1 MAITHDSMRSNFA
14 TGAVAQRR
22 MVAKAEANGGMHNG
36 YSIERLKAA
45 EADYLRLSH
54 ATDEALDA
62 HMAAMRVAMS
72 ARLGV
77 LRGEER
83 SSRHAGSSR
92 RRH

>member
-1 MAITHDSMRSNFA
+1 MAITRDSIRANFA

-36 YSIERLKAA
+36 YSIERLKAT
-45 EADYLRLSH
+45 EADYLRLSM
-54 ATDEALDA
+54 ATNEALDA

-77 LRGEER
+77 LRG
-83 SSRHAGSSR
+83 
-92 RRH
+92 